1 MKNFIIILVVVF
13 SVLGLIIWFAISQDA
28 KNTQYKVGENLQN
41 LDPVGQIFENQGQT
55 HIKVGELHPPYNSNP
70 PTSGW
75 HYLQPANWGV
85 YAKPLV
91 DEQAVHNLEHG
102 GIWISYKDVG
112 EETKI
117 NLEKITKA
125 NPRSVI
131 LSPRDANDSKIV
143 LASWT
148 RLEKLD
154 SYDEAR
160 ILDFIMRNK
169 NKSPEPLA
177 R

>member
-1 MKNFIIILVVVF
+1 MKKFVIILMI
-13 SVLGLIIWFAISQDA
+13 VLSLIGLVIWLSIAQDA
-28 KNTQYKVGENLQN
+28 KYAKYKIGNNPGN
-41 LDPVGQIFENQGQT
+41 LDPVGMVFENQGQT
-55 HIKVGELHPPYNSNP
+55 HIKVGESHPPYNSNP

-75 HYLQPANWGV
+75 HWLKPANWGV
-85 YAKPLV
+85 YNRVLV
-91 DEQAVHNLEHG
+91 DEQVVHNLEHG
-102 GIWISYKDVG
+102 GIWISYKDID
-112 EETKI
+112 EDTKA

-125 NPRSVI
+125 NSRSVI
-131 LSPRDANDSKIV
+131 MSPREANDSRIV

-154 SYDEAR
+154 IYDEKK
-160 ILDFIMRNK
+160 ILEFIELNK